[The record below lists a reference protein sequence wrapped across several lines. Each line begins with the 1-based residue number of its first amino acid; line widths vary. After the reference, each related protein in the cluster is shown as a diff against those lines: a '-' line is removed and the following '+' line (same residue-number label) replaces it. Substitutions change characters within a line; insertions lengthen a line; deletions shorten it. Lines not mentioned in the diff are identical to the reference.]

1 MERLALIRLDLYPF
15 ILIKVHKTGYALRM
29 RPQKNRITMSI
40 AKIKIMFEFRGGG
53 GVDEMESRLKN

>member
-1 MERLALIRLDLYPF
+1 MTCTEYRDSLNFYSKILHDNMERLALIRLDLYPF

-40 AKIKIMFEFRGGG
+40 AKI
-53 GVDEMESRLKN
+53 